1 MTWIRLPFII
11 KKIEW
16 KKLSKRST
24 SYTERLSGAKT
35 RRLLVVQKE
44 VCSLCQHLCH
54 LNQEFRTN
62 LLQADHRMILKSFGV
77 ILSSTKTS
85 HWSWTLYRI
94 LVAGSA
100 PSIGPS
106 RKISQFVK
114 ATFKLACLTKNISAK
129 TSCSPRYLSRN
140 WMVQRKKLKSLTY
153 TSVAGLI

>member
-1 MTWIRLPFII
+1 MARIRLPLITKNI
-11 KKIEW
+11 KW

-24 SYTERLSGAKT
+24 SYTERLSGVET
-35 RRLLVVQKE
+35 RQILVVQKE
-44 VCSLCQHLCH
+44 VCSLCQHLCR
-54 LNQEFRTN
+54 LSQEFRNN

-85 HWSWTLYRI
+85 HWSWTLFRI

-100 PSIGPS
+100 PSIGPC
-106 RKISQFVK
+106 RKISQFLK

-129 TSCSPRYLSRN
+129 TSCSPSYLSRN
-140 WMVQRKKLKSLTY
+140 WMVQRKKLKSLTC